1 VNGLNKKDS
10 QEEKNGIIWEMIK
23 AKIHVAS
30 RIPVHDP
37 HPTTVCSLKC
47 LDPLNRRKKTKR
59 DVTDAY
65 KQPRK
70 MIVGIIKEKDTFLYT
85 SSSEPKAGALT
96 YWLPLY
102 A

>member
-1 VNGLNKKDS
+1 MHS
-10 QEEKNGIIWEMIK
+10 QEEKNGMTWEMMN

-30 RIPVHDP
+30 RIPAHDP

-47 LDPLNRRKKTKR
+47 LEPLKTRKKTNR

-70 MIVGIIKEKDTFLYT
+70 MMVGIMKEKDTFLYM
-85 SSSEPKAGALT
+85 SSSEPNAGAVT